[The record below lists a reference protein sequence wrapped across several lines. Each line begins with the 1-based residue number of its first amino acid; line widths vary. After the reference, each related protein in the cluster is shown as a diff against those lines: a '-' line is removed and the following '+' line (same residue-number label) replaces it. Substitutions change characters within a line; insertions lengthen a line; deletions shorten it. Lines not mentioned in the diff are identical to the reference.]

1 MKTPVSKN
9 CWLKFTDKMSV
20 NELTWEHERYTHLS
34 FVQWWIL
41 SVFRK
46 EEHVYEVDEYAGSK
60 LRLGRGVGDPFE
72 DHHKHQVAKETQ
84 HEDQLRNQ
92 HAKYTA
98 ELAKVARKTHEKG
111 RLEGKVRIH
120 I

>member
-1 MKTPVSKN
+1 
-9 CWLKFTDKMSV
+9 MSV
-20 NELTWEHERYTHLS
+20 NQLKGEPGHYTHLS
-34 FVQWWIL
+34 FIQWWIL

-46 EEHVYEVDEYAGSK
+46 EKHVYEVDKNAGSK

-92 HAKYTA
+92 HAKYA
-98 ELAKVARKTHEKG
+98 ANLAKVARNKQKKERHEG
-111 RLEGKVRIH
+111 QVRIH
-120 I
+120 VQLLQFV